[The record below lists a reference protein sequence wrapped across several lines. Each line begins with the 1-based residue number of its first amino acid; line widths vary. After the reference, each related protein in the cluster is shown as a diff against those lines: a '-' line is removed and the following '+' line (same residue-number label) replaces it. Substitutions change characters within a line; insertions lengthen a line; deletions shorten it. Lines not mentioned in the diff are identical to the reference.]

1 MSKQNLSESLAQYS
15 VRSFA
20 TFLAE
25 QPMTAPPRM
34 TGGAGNGGGRIGK
47 STPITDHGARGP
59 YAQPSSGDAGG
70 DDDTAPNG
78 QDWVSYIMSQWGE
91 VTTDAEAAADLN
103 GDGIVDGADLAIAL
117 GRYN

>member
-34 TGGAGNGGGRIGK
+34 TGGAGNGGGGIGK
-47 STPITDHGARGP
+47 STPITDHGTRGRTV
-59 YAQPSSGDAGG
+59 QRGSGSGA

-91 VTTDAEAAADLN
+91 VTTDAGAAADLN